1 MRVICSQMIL
11 AFLLVP
17 SAWSQTKLPEESS
30 VRVKAAGITFYGTRH
45 LLSATQQ
52 TMKRGLQREKLD
64 KGKYIIALFGLD
76 CGECERAA
84 KSLTTYTGRDVKIIG
99 LVYAYPQQTV
109 KWCSQL
115 GLKYE
120 VRSVGHEVFD
130 DLGAVFLPTIILVE
144 DGRALG
150 CRVPAM
156 ERK

>member
-1 MRVICSQMIL
+1 
-11 AFLLVP
+11 
-17 SAWSQTKLPEESS
+17 
-30 VRVKAAGITFYGTRH
+30 
-45 LLSATQQ
+45 
-52 TMKRGLQREKLD
+52 MKRGLQREKLD

-109 KWCSQL
+109 QWCSQL